1 VRRHYG
7 LSWSPARDRAFRM
20 VVRAARAG
28 VRVAPKL
35 VTRGWNRRSFDMVA
49 ETERR
54 RIARGKPTP
63 QIVR

>member
-1 VRRHYG
+1 MLVV
-7 LSWSPARDRAFRM
+7 RDRARRCRD
-20 VVRAARAG
+20 RAEA
-28 VRVAPKL
+28 L
-35 VTRGWNRRSFDMVA
+35 TRGWNRRSFNMVA